1 MEVEPMSD
9 QHPSIKDAH
18 FNDEDTSVTQSS
30 QSLFTAKIIYFL
42 YLASLVI
49 GITGLVGLIMAYIN
63 KEPQS
68 GEVACNHYRYQIRT
82 FWIGMLYG
90 LVSLVLMLVVVGFVL
105 VLFLYIWMIVR
116 CVKGLKAA
124 ERGEPIENVTS
135 WLF

>member
-1 MEVEPMSD
+1 MTD
-9 QHPSIKDAH
+9 QHPSLNDAS
-18 FNDEDTSVTQSS
+18 FDSKQNTVTHSS
-30 QSLFTAKIIYFL
+30 SLFTAKIIYFL

-63 KEPQS
+63 KDPKA

-90 LVSLVLMLVVVGFVL
+90 LVCLLLMLVVVGFVL
-105 VLFLYIWMIVR
+105 LLLLYIWMIVR

-124 ERGEPIENVTS
+124 DRGEPIENVTS

>member
-1 MEVEPMSD
+1 MSD
-9 QHPSIKDAH
+9 RHPSLQDAN
-18 FNDEDTSVTQSS
+18 FDS
-30 QSLFTAKIIYFL
+30 QEPNTVQASSLFTAKIIYFL

-63 KEPQS
+63 KDPKA
-68 GEVACNHYRYQIRT
+68 GDVACNHYRYQIRT

-90 LVSLVLMLVVVGFVL
+90 LVCLLLMLVVVGFVL
-105 VLFLYIWMIVR
+105 LLLLYIWMIVR

-124 ERGEPIENVTS
+124 ERGEPVENVTS